1 MVPKPS
7 KKDEDNPFR
16 GVPVLSFFLFLGV
29 WLAHATNDLQSSYN
43 LLNLPAQIKSGS
55 TVKANYT
62 YLSDLTGMVFSELG
76 KGGKVDSYRRYLQRR
91 FVSAAIDAMNGRG
104 AENTDGRALILG
116 TLTELQKKAAKAKSS
131 DTATQ
136 AHWQTIAKTI
146 EKALK

>member
-1 MVPKPS
+1 M
-7 KKDEDNPFR
+7 
-16 GVPVLSFFLFLGV
+16 FLGV

-91 FVSAAIDAMNGRG
+91 YVTTAISVVGSEAARSA
-104 AENTDGRALILG
+104 DGRNLLIGQLVDIK
-116 TLTELQKKAAKAKSS
+116 KKAAKAKSS

-136 AHWQTIAKTI
+136 AHWQALAREIQT
-146 EKALK
+146 ALKLDK